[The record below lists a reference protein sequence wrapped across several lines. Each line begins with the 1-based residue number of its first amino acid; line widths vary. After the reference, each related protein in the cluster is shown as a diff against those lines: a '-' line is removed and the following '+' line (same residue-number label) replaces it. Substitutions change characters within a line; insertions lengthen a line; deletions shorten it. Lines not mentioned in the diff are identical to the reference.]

1 MDQARLYRELLTGA
15 MQESKFL
22 VKYQRNEGFTVK
34 VIGTEKGG
42 LTNDPI
48 HLTLALN
55 DIICNAKEIVFF
67 GAPFEATRPLD
78 PLFQWKANRSS
89 LFHVFKH
96 MAMEYWGDANASSQ
110 LYATY
115 CKRKAQSSDTAVSSA
130 GLIAIKELHDE
141 LKDMTLSKKVFCCMF
156 NGL

>member
-1 MDQARLYRELLTGA
+1 MHRDILIGPIQDPA
-15 MQESKFL
+15 FL
-22 VKYQRNEGFTVK
+22 AKYQRNKGFTVK
-34 VIGTEKGG
+34 VIGAEKGG
-42 LTNDPI
+42 LTKDPI
-48 HLTLALN
+48 RFSLAWN
-55 DIICNAKEIVFF
+55 DIVCNAKEIMFF
-67 GAPFEATRPLD
+67 GAPLETTRPFD
-78 PLFQWKANRSS
+78 PLFRRKVNRSS